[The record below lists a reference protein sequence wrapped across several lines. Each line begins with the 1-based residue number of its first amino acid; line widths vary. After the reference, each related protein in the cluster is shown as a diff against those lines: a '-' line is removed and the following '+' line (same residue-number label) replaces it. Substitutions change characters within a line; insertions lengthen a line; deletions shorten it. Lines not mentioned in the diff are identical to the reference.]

1 MTRRLT
7 PTGRWHPEEWQAIQ
21 HGISYAAVKAR
32 PFVWGS
38 FVWVML
44 DFASATRQEGEQDGV
59 NHKDLVTADRAV
71 RKDAF
76 YFYKANWNP
85 PPMVY
90 IASRRH
96 TVRTEPT
103 TDVKAYSN
111 SARLELKVNGR
122 LIGAATPN
130 DVRVCVWP
138 GVALAPGAN
147 TIEVT
152 RQSGGKTVTDT
163 VTWTLKRPA
172 AAPRGPQ

>member
-1 MTRRLT
+1 M
-7 PTGRWHPEEWQAIQ
+7 
-21 HGISYAAVKAR
+21 
-32 PFVWGS
+32 F
-38 FVWVML
+38 

-59 NHKDLVTADRAV
+59 NDKGLVTADRAF

-85 PPMVY
+85 APMVY

-96 TVRTEPT
+96 AVRTEPT

-122 LIGAATPN
+122 LIGVATPN
-130 DVRVCVWP
+130 DVHVFDWP
-138 GVALAPGAN
+138 GVTLAPGLN
-147 TIEVT
+147 TMEVT
-152 RQSGGKTVTDT
+152 GQAGGKTVTDR
-163 VTWTLKRPA
+163 VTWTLKRQA